1 MSDDPEYPSTSRQQ
15 QQQHYQHSNH
25 SQQPQINIAEEVL
38 TSIHK
43 RENSRDNQFVENP
56 PVPGTPGD
64 FFGVTLLQEPVVEEV
79 TVIFFIFLYSS
90 LTFLKKD
97 LIPITWQIYDY
108 FDAYTANF

>member
-1 MSDDPEYPSTSRQQ
+1 MDEDPEYPSTSRHHHQPS
-15 QQQHYQHSNH
+15 HSQ
-25 SQQPQINIAEEVL
+25 QQPQINIAEEVL

-79 TVIFFIFLYSS
+79 TVIFF
-90 LTFLKKD
+90 
-97 LIPITWQIYDY
+97 
-108 FDAYTANF
+108 